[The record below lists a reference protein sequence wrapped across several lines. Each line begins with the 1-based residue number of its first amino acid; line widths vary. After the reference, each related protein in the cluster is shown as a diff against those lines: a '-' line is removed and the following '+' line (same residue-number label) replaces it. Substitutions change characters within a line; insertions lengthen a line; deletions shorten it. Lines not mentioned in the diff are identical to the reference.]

1 MNRMIQLAGA
11 GREGRIPSWGR
22 MLPAVNRSAS
32 ETPLPAFPG
41 IEAAISPRLLWALNR
56 FRMETENRKSRR
68 YGGKGPHHWY
78 ALLFMMRTLE
88 VLLKLTRQYER
99 GLRNA
104 WDIALRRIEVPLPR
118 LPAAFDG
125 FTVLHLSDLHLDGM
139 PGLEEAILERV
150 GGQEFDLCVLTGDYR
165 TELHGPIRPT
175 MDRLQPLVSGLRCRH
190 GVIGV
195 LGNHDDCHMI
205 APMEAMG
212 IRMLVNESVRLTRGE
227 DVLQVVGTDDVHYYF
242 TDQAVHAL
250 EAARAPFTI
259 ALVHSPEVFDIAAAL
274 GVDLYLC
281 GHTHAGQVCLPG
293 GRPVIKHLS
302 RGRRFYRGT
311 WKHRDMVGVT
321 NAGVGTSGVPVRF
334 NTRGEVLVLTLR
346 CAITPIVESGRG

>member
-1 MNRMIQLAGA
+1 MNR
-11 GREGRIPSWGR
+11 
-22 MLPAVNRSAS
+22 
-32 ETPLPAFPG
+32 TT
-41 IEAAISPRLLWALNR
+41 EAAALLLPEAEAAVPPRLLWAANR

-68 YGGKGPHHWY
+68 YGGRGRHHWY
-78 ALLFMMRTLE
+78 ALLFLMRSLD
-88 VLLKLTRQYER
+88 VLLKLTRNYER
-99 GLRNA
+99 GVRNA
-104 WDIALRRIEVPLPR
+104 WDIAVREIEVELPR

-150 GGQEFDLCVLTGDYR
+150 GAREFDLCVLTGDYR

-175 MDRLQPLVSGLRCRH
+175 MDRLRPLVSGVRSRH
-190 GVIGV
+190 GVLGV
-195 LGNHDDCHMI
+195 LGNHDDCHMVG
-205 APMEAMG
+205 PMEAMG
-212 IRMLVNESVRLTRGE
+212 IRMLVNESVRLTRGR

-250 EAARAPFTI
+250 EAARDAFTI
-259 ALVHSPEVFDIAAAL
+259 ALVHSPEAFDVAAEL

-293 GRPVIKHLS
+293 GRPVLTHLS

-311 WKHRDMVGVT
+311 WTHRGMVGIT
-321 NAGVGTSGVPVRF
+321 NAGAGTSGVPVRF
-334 NTRGEVLVLTLR
+334 HTRGEVLVLTLR
-346 CAITPIVESGRG
+346 CGKGGRPQPAPPR